1 VQQLE
6 SLAGDPAFLSVL
18 AVPSFLEACLA
29 EVERAVGIRRD
40 GRVDSQR
47 DESGEEDVV
56 PLSIFEM
63 QLPVACLVLLG
74 SAAAS
79 SSGVLVRLNAARFCG
94 FQRQCALMSAALEFP
109 VTYQS
114 LQIARA
120 LVRES
125 IK

>member
-74 SAAAS
+74 SVAAS
-79 SSGVLVRLNAARFCG
+79 SSGVLVRLNAARSVG
-94 FQRQCALMSAALEFP
+94 FNDNVP
-109 VTYQS
+109 
-114 LQIARA
+114 
-120 LVRES
+120 
-125 IK
+125 